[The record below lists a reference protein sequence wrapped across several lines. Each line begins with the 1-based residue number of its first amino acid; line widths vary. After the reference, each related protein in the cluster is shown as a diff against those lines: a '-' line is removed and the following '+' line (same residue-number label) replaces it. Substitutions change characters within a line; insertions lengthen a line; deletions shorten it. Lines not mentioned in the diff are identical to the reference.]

1 MKKLLRL
8 IFVDQVFTVGFYI
21 GHIHQY
27 PKVPPLL
34 NKSRDI
40 VSKGLV
46 PPLPV
51 GENLDP
57 PLNFLPPGS
66 SKTKFSPQEAIII
79 SVPTNGRVGWTAIL

>member
-66 SKTKFSPQEAIII
+66 SKTKFSPQEAFYI
-79 SVPTNGRVGWTAIL
+79 SIQINCQVRLVAIL